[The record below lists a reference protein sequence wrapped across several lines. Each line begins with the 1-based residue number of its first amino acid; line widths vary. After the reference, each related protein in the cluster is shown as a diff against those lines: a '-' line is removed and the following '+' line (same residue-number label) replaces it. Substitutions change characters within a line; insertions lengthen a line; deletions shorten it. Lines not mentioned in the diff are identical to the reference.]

1 MTTLD
6 LTTARSLGGAPL
18 LGVLLDVD
26 GTLLDSNDAHAEAWV
41 RALRDSGRDTA
52 FAHARR
58 LIGMGGDKVL
68 PELTGLEEDSTE
80 GKRIEKR
87 RKEIFQ
93 RELLPTLRPFRE
105 TRALVERMRA
115 DGLTLVVASSSDRET
130 LDGLLERA
138 GVGDLM
144 DAVTSSSDVDASKP
158 DPDVVHAAIRK
169 SGHPAAALVMVGD
182 TPYDVAAATQAGVPL
197 IALRSGGWHDGD
209 LAGAAEIYDDPADL
223 LASYGRSM
231 LGRASAGR

>member
-1 MTTLD
+1 MTTID
-6 LTTARSLGGAPL
+6 STVGAQRPMPL
-18 LGVLLDVD
+18 RGVLLDVD

-41 RALRDSGRDTA
+41 RALRDAGRDVA

-68 PELTGLEEDSTE
+68 PELSGLDEDSAE

-87 RKEIFQ
+87 RKAIFQ

-130 LDGLLERA
+130 LEGLLEQA
-138 GVGDLM
+138 GVRDLV
-144 DAVTSSSDVDASKP
+144 DEITSSSDVDASKP
-158 DPDVVHAAIRK
+158 DPDVLHAAIRN
-169 SGHPAAALVMVGD
+169 SGHPADALVMLGD
-182 TPYDVAAATQAGVPL
+182 TPYDVLAAERAGVQV
-197 IALRSGGWHDGD
+197 IALRCGGWHERE

-223 LASYGRSM
+223 LASYDRSL
-231 LGRASAGR
+231 LGQAAALR